1 MTNKGKVTTELLD
14 AIQDAF
20 NRHDVEGILSHF
32 ADDCEWLMAR
42 GPDPWEGKRLKGKA
56 AIAEVLS
63 ARYAVIPDMRWVDMS
78 HFISADG
85 SKACSEWT
93 VKGTPK
99 DGEPIDWLGCDGY
112 GCVDCENPATK
123 YVEVRHS
130 KPLPKSSSC
139 PKRSFCV

>member
-1 MTNKGKVTTELLD
+1 MTNEGKPTIELLD

-20 NRHDVEGILSHF
+20 NRHDVDAILSYF

-42 GPDPWEGKRLKGKA
+42 GPDPWEGKRLHGKA

-63 ARYAVIPDMRWVDMS
+63 ARYAVVPDMRWVDMA
-78 HFISADG
+78 HFISPDG

-99 DGEPIDWLGCDGY
+99 DGAPIDWLGCDVWTFRDGL
-112 GCVDCENPATK
+112 VTK
-123 YVEVRHS
+123 KDTYWKLIES
-130 KPLPKSSSC
+130 
-139 PKRSFCV
+139 